1 MASANQYPVRREH
14 RTESTNEDDVRTA
27 SFKQIDGSHVPINSN
42 LDERIV
48 MVLELMIASPMKSVS
63 VPATAAVL
71 HLSPSRLRHLFK
83 EQVGIPLHKYE
94 VLLRLE
100 RVRMLLRTTD
110 CTVKEA
116 SRILGFKDT
125 GNFGHLF
132 KRTYG
137 VTPGS
142 DRTVKVAR
150 RPRRK
155 DTNATLSQ

>member
-1 MASANQYPVRREH
+1 MASAGQYAVQQNDGAKMSERDEQSPSKVQERYGLVPV
-14 RTESTNEDDVRTA
+14 
-27 SFKQIDGSHVPINSN
+27 GSN

-48 MVLELMIASPMKSVS
+48 MVLELMMASPMKSIS
-63 VPATAAVL
+63 VPSTAAIL
-71 HLSPSRLRHLFK
+71 QLSPSRLRHLFK
-83 EQVGIPLHKYE
+83 EQVGVSLHKYE

-137 VTPGS
+137 VTPGK
-142 DRTVKVAR
+142 DRSAKAV
-150 RPRRK
+150 PRAQVNK
-155 DTNATLSQ
+155 ADEAFTH